1 MFDIVG
7 ESPEWLTYDRWGTVL
22 PEGRFACKI
31 GPEEFGDVLKEFGG
45 PTAAAEFAQIMARMA
60 PLSAAAQAMPS
71 LALREDLGALIT
83 AGRYPKALFAN
94 LANGQALTAPFGDV
108 MAELGTSDAFVKN
121 WLDLLCFLLQGLPAK
136 GVVRKT
142 IEF

>member
-31 GPEEFGDVLKEFGG
+31 GPEEFGDILAEFGG
-45 PTAAAEFAQIMARMA
+45 PKAATEFADLMKHMA
-60 PLSAAAQAMPS
+60 PLSNAAQALPS
-71 LALREDLGALIT
+71 LALREDVGALMT
-83 AGRYPKALFAN
+83 AGRYPKALLAN

-108 MAELGTSDAFVKN
+108 MEKLGTSDAFVKN

-136 GVVRKT
+136 GVHDV
-142 IEF
+142 I